1 MGFGTTYPP
10 EEDFKNYTPVMQQYL
25 RARSGMDAGSILFF
39 RMGDFY
45 EAFFDDAKL
54 LAKEL
59 EITLT
64 GRSETNYPGGKI
76 PMAGVPSRAVKP
88 YIAKLLEKNYKVCI
102 AEQMADPKTCKGLV
116 PREICQTYTPG
127 TVAEL
132 DLLKGYQNNFIASIF
147 ENIRAKKVGL
157 AYADVSTGEFF
168 ITELERSQLDQEL
181 YRISASEI
189 LVPSSKLKR
198 EDHQLESTYE
208 ALIKIDFPHTHFD
221 KRFFDFSTAKS
232 NISREFSIKTIS
244 KDLED
249 NYSLAISAAG
259 ALIEYIAEKQKSL
272 YEANAGKLFDVLKT
286 YHVGS
291 YMLLDSSTRRNLEI
305 SKGLHTNTKAGS
317 LFSAI
322 DRTNCPLGKRRLQT
336 WLEQPLY
343 DIPAIKNRQNAIKE
357 LNEDWGLQR
366 DIYEFLD
373 EMADLNRLAHRVSL
387 ESIMPKELVSLKDS
401 LLLVLKIS
409 SRMPD
414 FKSNLLTR
422 LNTIPDEIHS
432 FISEIEDT
440 ILDSPSLNL
449 TEGNIFRKGVKPEL
463 DEYISLMEDSSAWL
477 SDYEVKLREE
487 LGIKTLKVSFN
498 KIHGYYIEVSK
509 INQKFVP
516 ENFICKQTL
525 VNSLRYISEELKEFE
540 TKALSAESK
549 RNNLEYRMFQ
559 DFKAANA
566 SLASTIKMLAD
577 IIADLSAIL
586 SLSMLAIE
594 NNYVCPEIDDS
605 TVLEIE
611 AGRHPVLEQNL
622 GIGEFVENDIFLN
635 SELSENA
642 SKASLILLTGPNMAG
657 KSTFMRQN
665 ALIILL
671 AQLGSFVPAKKARIG
686 LVDRIF
692 TRIGASD
699 DLASGQSTFMV
710 EMNEVANIVN
720 GMSPRSF
727 LVLDEIG
734 RGTSTYDGVS
744 IAWAIAEYIVE
755 KDCPRTIFATHYH
768 ELAVLEKYHPTN
780 VANYQ
785 MLVSEPDSVKHKIEF
800 LHKVSP
806 GSAGKSYGIEVAK
819 LAGLPS
825 EIISKANS
833 LNRELVKA
841 HAMPSTKRKFVQ
853 GASVDID
860 STPLFKALKNK
871 NCPS

>member
-25 RARSGMDAGSILFF
+25 RARSGMDAGSVLFF

-76 PMAGVPSRAVKP
+76 PMAGVPARAVKP
-88 YIAKLLEKNYKVCI
+88 YIAKLLEKSYKVCI

-127 TVAEL
+127 TIAEL
-132 DLLKGYQNNFIASIF
+132 DLLKGHQNNFIASIF
-147 ENIRAKKVGL
+147 ENTRAKKFGL
-157 AYADVSTGEFF
+157 AYADVSTGEFY
-168 ITELERSQLDQEL
+168 ITELDRSQLDQEL
-181 YRISASEI
+181 YRISASEL

-208 ALIKIDFPHTHFD
+208 ALIKIDFPHTHYD
-221 KRFFDFSTAKS
+221 KRFFDFSAAKS
-232 NISREFSIKTIS
+232 NISREFSLKAIS

-249 NYSLAISAAG
+249 NYPLAISAAG
-259 ALIEYIAEKQKSL
+259 ALLEYIAENQKSL
-272 YEANAGKLFDVLKT
+272 YDANAGKLFDALKT

-305 SKGLHTNTKAGS
+305 SKGLHTNTRAGS

-322 DRTNCPLGKRRLQT
+322 DRTNCPLGKRRLQS

-343 DIPAIKNRQNAIKE
+343 DIPAIKNRQHAIKE

-414 FKSNLLTR
+414 FKSNLLAR
-422 LNTIPDEIHS
+422 LNSIPDEIHS
-432 FISEIEDT
+432 FISKIEET

-449 TEGNIFRKGVKPEL
+449 TEGNIFRKGVESEL

-477 SDYEVKLREE
+477 SDYEAKLREE
-487 LGIKTLKVSFN
+487 LGVKTLKVSFN

-509 INQKFVP
+509 LNEKFIP

-525 VNSLRYISEELKEFE
+525 VNNLRYISEELKEFE

-549 RNNLEYRMFQ
+549 RNNLEYKMFQ
-559 DFKAANA
+559 DFKSANA
-566 SLASTIKMLAD
+566 SLAPTIKMLAD
-577 IIADLSAIL
+577 VIADLSAIL

-611 AGRHPVLEQNL
+611 AGRHPVVEQNL
-622 GIGEFVENDIFLN
+622 GIGEFVENDIFLG
-635 SELSENA
+635 SELSDNDSE
-642 SKASLILLTGPNMAG
+642 ASLILLTGPNMAG
-657 KSTFMRQN
+657 KSTYMRQN

-671 AQLGSFVPAKKARIG
+671 AQVGSFVPAKKARIG

-768 ELAVLEKYHPTN
+768 ELAVLEKYHSGK

-800 LHKVSP
+800 LHKVAP

-841 HAMPSTKRKFVQ
+841 HAMPSTKKKFVQ
-853 GASVDID
+853 GASVDIEA
-860 STPLFKALKNK
+860 TPLFQALKNR
-871 NCPS
+871 

>member
-25 RARSGMDAGSILFF
+25 RARSGLGPGSVLFF

-76 PMAGVPSRAVKP
+76 PMAGVPARAVKP
-88 YIAKLLEKNYKVCI
+88 YIAKLLEKSYKVCI

-127 TVAEL
+127 TIAEL
-132 DLLKGYQNNFIASIF
+132 DLLKGHQNNFIAAVF
-147 ENIRAKKVGL
+147 ENLMAKKVGL
-157 AYADVSTGEFF
+157 AYADVSTGEFY
-168 ITELERSQLDQEL
+168 ITELDRSQLDQEL
-181 YRISASEI
+181 FRISASEL

-208 ALIKIDFPHTHFD
+208 ALMKLDFPYTHYD
-221 KRFFDFSTAKS
+221 KRFFDFSVAKS
-232 NISREFSIKTIS
+232 NISREFSLKAIS

-249 NYSLAISAAG
+249 NYPLAISAAG
-259 ALIEYIAEKQKSL
+259 ALLEYIAENQKSL
-272 YEANAGKLFDVLKT
+272 YDANAGKLFDALKT

-305 SKGLHTNTKAGS
+305 SKGLHTNTRAGS

-322 DRTNCPLGKRRLQT
+322 DRTNCPLGKRRLQS

-343 DIPAIKNRQNAIKE
+343 DIQAIKNRQNAIKE

-366 DIYEFLD
+366 DLYEFLD
-373 EMADLNRLAHRVSL
+373 EMADLNRLAHRLSL

-414 FKSNLLTR
+414 FKSSLLAR
-422 LNTIPDEIHS
+422 LNSIPDEIHN
-432 FISEIEDT
+432 FISKIEDS
-440 ILDSPSLNL
+440 IIDSPSLNL
-449 TEGNIFRKGVKPEL
+449 TEGNIFRKGINSEL
-463 DEYISLMEDSSAWL
+463 DEYISLMEDSSVWL
-477 SDYEVKLREE
+477 GDYEARLREE
-487 LGIKTLKVSFN
+487 LGVKTLKVSFN
-498 KIHGYYIEVSK
+498 KVHGYYIEVSK
-509 INQKFVP
+509 INQKFIP

-525 VNSLRYISEELKEFE
+525 VNNLRYISEELKEFE

-549 RNNLEYRMFQ
+549 RNNLEYKMFQ
-559 DFKAANA
+559 DFKSASA
-566 SLASTIKMLAD
+566 SLAPTIKILAD
-577 IIADLSAIL
+577 LIADLSAIL

-594 NNYVCPEIDDS
+594 NNYVCPEIDES
-605 TVLEIE
+605 TALEIE
-611 AGRHPVLEQNL
+611 AGRHPVVEQNL
-622 GIGEFVENDIFLN
+622 GIGEFVENDIFLG
-635 SELSENA
+635 SDLSEND

-657 KSTFMRQN
+657 KSTYMRQN

-671 AQLGSFVPAKKARIG
+671 AQVGSFVPAKKARIG

-720 GMSPRSF
+720 GMSSRSF

-768 ELAVLEKYHPTN
+768 ELAVLEKYHTGK

-785 MLVSEPDSVKHKIEF
+785 MLVSEPDSSKQKIEF
-800 LHKVSP
+800 LHKVAP

-841 HAMPSTKRKFVQ
+841 HAMPSTKKKFAQ
-853 GASVDID
+853 GGSVDIEA
-860 STPLFKALKNK
+860 TPLFQALKK
-871 NCPS
+871 V

>member
-25 RARSGMDAGSILFF
+25 RARLGMDPGSVLFF

-76 PMAGVPSRAVKP
+76 PMAGVPAKAVKP
-88 YIAKLLEKNYKVCI
+88 YIAKLLEKSYKVCI

-127 TVAEL
+127 TISEL
-132 DLLKGYQNNFIASIF
+132 DLLKGHQNNFIAAIF
-147 ENIRAKKVGL
+147 ENPRIKKVGL
-157 AYADVSTGEFF
+157 AYADISTGEFY
-168 ITELERSQLDQEL
+168 ISELERAHLNQEL
-181 YRISASEI
+181 YRISASEL
-189 LVPSSKLKR
+189 LVPSAKKRR

-208 ALIKIDFPHTHFD
+208 AMIENLDFPFAHYD
-221 KRFFDFSTAKS
+221 KRYFDYTAAKS
-232 NISREFSIKTIS
+232 NIRREFSIKAIS

-249 NYSLAISAAG
+249 NFHLAISAAG
-259 ALIEYIAEKQKSL
+259 ALLEYIAENQKTL
-272 YEANAGKLFDVLKT
+272 YEAKAGKLFDSLRT
-286 YHVGS
+286 YQVGS

-305 SKGLHTNTKAGS
+305 SKGLHSNTRAGS
-317 LFSAI
+317 LFAAI
-322 DRTNCPLGKRRLQT
+322 DRTNCPLGKRRLQS

-343 DIPAIKNRQNAIKE
+343 DLEAIRNRQKAIKE
-357 LNEDWGLQR
+357 LNEDWTIQR
-366 DIYEFLD
+366 DLYEFLD
-373 EMADLNRLAHRVSL
+373 EMADLNRLAHRLSL
-387 ESIMPKELVSLKDS
+387 ESIMPKELVALKDS

-409 SRMPD
+409 SRVPD
-414 FKSNLLTR
+414 FKSDLLSR
-422 LNTIPDEIHS
+422 LNSVPEEIHD
-432 FISEIEDT
+432 FINQIEAS
-440 ILDSPSLNL
+440 ILESPSINL
-449 TEGNIFRKGVKPEL
+449 TEGEIFRKGINLEL
-463 DEYISLMEDSSAWL
+463 DEYISLMEESSNWL
-477 SDYEVKLREE
+477 STYEAKLRED
-487 LGIKTLKVSFN
+487 LGVKTLKVSFN
-498 KIHGYYIEVSK
+498 KVHGYYIEVSK
-509 INQKFVP
+509 LNQKFIP
-516 ENFICKQTL
+516 ENFTCKQTL
-525 VNSLRYISEELKEFE
+525 VNSLRFISEELKEFE

-549 RNNLEYRMFQ
+549 RNNLEYKMFQ
-559 DFKAANA
+559 DFKSRNA
-566 SLASTIKMLAD
+566 VLAPVIKVLAEL
-577 IIADLSAIL
+577 IADLSAIL

-594 NNYVCPEIDDS
+594 NNYVCPELEDS
-605 TVLEIE
+605 SVLEIE
-611 AGRHPVLEQNL
+611 AGRHPVVEQNL
-622 GIGEFVENDIFLN
+622 GIGEFVENDLFLGTKHAHTD
-635 SELSENA
+635 SE
-642 SKASLILLTGPNMAG
+642 ASLVLLTGPNMAG
-657 KSTFMRQN
+657 KSTYMRQN

-671 AQLGSFVPAKKARIG
+671 AQAGSFVPARKARIG

-710 EMNEVANIVN
+710 EMNEVASIVN
-720 GMSPRSF
+720 GMSSRSF

-768 ELAVLEKYHPTN
+768 ELAVLEKYHPRS
-780 VANYQ
+780 VINYQ

-800 LHKVSP
+800 LHKVAP

-825 EIISKANS
+825 EIISKANT

-841 HAMPSTKRKFVQ
+841 HAMPSTKKKFIQ
-853 GASVDID
+853 GANVDLE
-860 STPLFKALKNK
+860 STPLFQALKNR
-871 NCPS
+871 